1 MNYILAKNSNLKLF
15 TTNIKSDI
23 IYKFAIYT
31 SDGELFSKEDN
42 MSFFKKNQPEATIQ
56 KPSEEEA
63 KYNAACINMEIAT
76 GNFKHMTQA
85 DICACVESCR
95 PSK

>member
-1 MNYILAKNSNLKLF
+1 
-15 TTNIKSDI
+15 
-23 IYKFAIYT
+23 
-31 SDGELFSKEDN
+31 
-42 MSFFKKNQPEATIQ
+42 MSFFKKNQPEATTQ
-56 KPSEEEA
+56 KSSEKEK

-76 GNFKHMTQA
+76 GNFKNMTQA

>member
-1 MNYILAKNSNLKLF
+1 
-15 TTNIKSDI
+15 
-23 IYKFAIYT
+23 
-31 SDGELFSKEDN
+31 
-42 MSFFKKNQPEATIQ
+42 MSFFKKTSQPATTQ
-56 KPSEEEA
+56 KDSEEEK

-76 GNFKHMTQA
+76 GNFKNMTQE

>member
-1 MNYILAKNSNLKLF
+1 
-15 TTNIKSDI
+15 
-23 IYKFAIYT
+23 
-31 SDGELFSKEDN
+31 

-85 DICACVESCR
+85 DICACVAKSFFVATIIFAEGYSCKN
-95 PSK
+95 SAANCSIM

>member
-1 MNYILAKNSNLKLF
+1 
-15 TTNIKSDI
+15 
-23 IYKFAIYT
+23 
-31 SDGELFSKEDN
+31 

-95 PSK
+95 PAK